1 MEMKVVRRVTKYNT
15 AYYLNLPRIWIENY
29 HIERKQP
36 LIVIIKENGNL
47 EIMKLG
53 GGAKYE

>member
-15 AYYLNLPRIWIENY
+15 AYYINLPRIWIENQ
-29 HIERKQP
+29 HVQKKQP
-36 LIVIIKENGNL
+36 LVVIMKENGNL

-53 GGAKYE
+53 GAKHE